1 MAHHLF
7 SQMPHY
13 HAQVGAGGDLAV
25 THVCNFDPPTHLT
38 LARPRPRAAPLRSA
52 ASTPTQPTFIQ
63 PKLTST
69 PPAPPRPHPQEAT
82 AALKAV
88 LGPYYC
94 HDGRNV
100 MAALWQ
106 ETKSC
111 HYVAPDAPGSGVLW
125 YRSHCDAGKDA

>member
-1 MAHHLF
+1 MAGARSESPARCTVTCLKNVPANSPTDRPTPPLHPPPSYGVLDHLFHHIADTHVAHHLF

-13 HAQVGAGGDLAV
+13 HA
-25 THVCNFDPPTHLT
+25 
-38 LARPRPRAAPLRSA
+38 
-52 ASTPTQPTFIQ
+52 
-63 PKLTST
+63 
-69 PPAPPRPHPQEAT
+69 QEAT

-94 HDGRNV
+94 YDGRNV

-106 ETKSC
+106 ETKTC

-125 YRSHCDAGKDA
+125 YRSHCDAAKDA